1 MQLAELLNRI
11 RVNWNDGRGQ
21 GAKSFI
27 SNKTLLPVR
36 PNCVRSRQ
44 RPLFQGALEG
54 FEMASGHNRHPVAL
68 IPLPE
73 GPAIRAKTRDDLPS
87 ITKSPK
93 NRKNLPTLATL
104 FLARL

>member
-11 RVNWNDGRGQ
+11 RVNWNEGRGQ

-36 PNCVRSRQ
+36 PNRVRSRQ

-54 FEMASGHNRHPVAL
+54 FEMASGHNRHPVARSSHYRGSGY
-68 IPLPE
+68 PRQNP
-73 GPAIRAKTRDDLPS
+73 R
-87 ITKSPK
+87 
-93 NRKNLPTLATL
+93 
-104 FLARL
+104 